1 MWRAQ
6 QAKLVLPFSQT
17 QKDYS
22 FMKATSPLVPQAHT
36 LWGKEGVRLPGGAL
50 LAAVW
55 EPARQPEQNYCL
67 LWHRHEAKQRTKLY
81 MCWHSFLYMSS
92 FWEMVT
98 SVFFPLFPTVDQNPL
113 WNSPILLFSMVL
125 QKCPFPYFCT
135 GLVLAS
141 DLNQI
146 SAKIKINYFITK

>member
-22 FMKATSPLVPQAHT
+22 SMKATSPLVPQAHT

-113 WNSPILLFSMVL
+113 WNSPNSIVLNGVTKVPLSLLL
-125 QKCPFPYFCT
+125 YRT
-135 GLVLAS
+135 GVSLRLE
-141 DLNQI
+141 LNLC
-146 SAKIKINYFITK
+146 

>member
-22 FMKATSPLVPQAHT
+22 SMKATSPLVPQAHT
-36 LWGKEGVRLPGGAL
+36 LWGKEGVRLPGGVL

-113 WNSPILLFSMVL
+113 WNSPNSIVLNGVTKVPLSLLL
-125 QKCPFPYFCT
+125 YRT
-135 GLVLAS
+135 GVSLRLEPN
-141 DLNQI
+141 LC
-146 SAKIKINYFITK
+146 

>member
-22 FMKATSPLVPQAHT
+22 SMKATSPLVPQAHT
-36 LWGKEGVRLPGGAL
+36 LWGKEGVRLPGGVL

-55 EPARQPEQNYCL
+55 EPTRQPEQNYCL

-113 WNSPILLFSMVL
+113 WNSPNSIVLNGVTKVPLSLLL
-125 QKCPFPYFCT
+125 YRT
-135 GLVLAS
+135 GVSLRLE
-141 DLNQI
+141 LNLC
-146 SAKIKINYFITK
+146 

>member
-36 LWGKEGVRLPGGAL
+36 LWGKEGVRLPGGVL

-55 EPARQPEQNYCL
+55 EPTRQPEQNYCL

-113 WNSPILLFSMVL
+113 WNSPNSIVLNGVTKVPLSLLL
-125 QKCPFPYFCT
+125 YRT
-135 GLVLAS
+135 GVSLRLE
-141 DLNQI
+141 LNLC
-146 SAKIKINYFITK
+146 

>member
-22 FMKATSPLVPQAHT
+22 SMKATSPLVPQAHT

-81 MCWHSFLYMSS
+81 MGWHSFLYMSS

-98 SVFFPLFPTVDQNPL
+98 SVFFPLFPTVGQNPL
-113 WNSPILLFSMVL
+113 WNSPNSIVLNGVTKVPLSLLL
-125 QKCPFPYFCT
+125 YRT
-135 GLVLAS
+135 GVSLRLE
-141 DLNQI
+141 LNLC
-146 SAKIKINYFITK
+146 

>member
-22 FMKATSPLVPQAHT
+22 SMKATSPLVPQAHT
-36 LWGKEGVRLPGGAL
+36 LWGKEGVRLPGGVL

-55 EPARQPEQNYCL
+55 EPTRQPEQNYCL

-113 WNSPILLFSMVL
+113 WNSPNSIVLNGVTKVPLSLLL
-125 QKCPFPYFCT
+125 YRT
-135 GLVLAS
+135 GVSLRLEPN
-141 DLNQI
+141 LC
-146 SAKIKINYFITK
+146 

>member
-113 WNSPILLFSMVL
+113 WNSPNSIVLNGVTKVPLSLLL
-125 QKCPFPYFCT
+125 YRT
-135 GLVLAS
+135 GVSLRLE
-141 DLNQI
+141 LNLC
-146 SAKIKINYFITK
+146 

>member
-22 FMKATSPLVPQAHT
+22 SMKATSPLVPQAHT

-113 WNSPILLFSMVL
+113 WNSPNSIVLNGVTKVPLSLLL
-125 QKCPFPYFCT
+125 YRT
-135 GLVLAS
+135 GVSLRLEPN
-141 DLNQI
+141 LC
-146 SAKIKINYFITK
+146 

>member
-22 FMKATSPLVPQAHT
+22 SMKATSPMVPQAHT
-36 LWGKEGVRLPGGAL
+36 LWGKEGVRLPGGVL

-55 EPARQPEQNYCL
+55 EPTRQPEQNYCL

-113 WNSPILLFSMVL
+113 WNSPNSIVLNGVTKVPLSLLL
-125 QKCPFPYFCT
+125 YRT
-135 GLVLAS
+135 GVSLRLE
-141 DLNQI
+141 LNLC
-146 SAKIKINYFITK
+146 

>member
-113 WNSPILLFSMVL
+113 WNSPNSIVLNGVTKVPLSLLL
-125 QKCPFPYFCT
+125 YRT
-135 GLVLAS
+135 GVSLRLEPN
-141 DLNQI
+141 LC
-146 SAKIKINYFITK
+146 

>member
-36 LWGKEGVRLPGGAL
+36 LWGKEGVRLPGGVL

-55 EPARQPEQNYCL
+55 EPTRQPEQNYCL

-113 WNSPILLFSMVL
+113 WNSPNSIVLNGVTKVPLSLLL
-125 QKCPFPYFCT
+125 YRT
-135 GLVLAS
+135 GVSLRLEPN
-141 DLNQI
+141 LC
-146 SAKIKINYFITK
+146 